1 VSRLTVRIAIVLA
14 GLAVVATSAEAQR
27 RMRGGRAVLV
37 DRPSVGPRIGYD
49 FDADHVFLGGQF
61 NLPVG
66 RRWALVPSAE
76 FYPGATGSP
85 YRVNADLKYHPPTV
99 YGFFYLGGGFAYVHA
114 AGEGH
119 GGGNVFAGW
128 EGRRARPFKPFL
140 EGKFVFS
147 YTTSFN
153 IEGGI
158 NFPL

>member
-1 VSRLTVRIAIVLA
+1 VSSLTVRIALGLA
-14 GLAVVATSAEAQR
+14 GLAVLATSAAAQR

-37 DRPSVGPRIGYD
+37 SPPSVGARVGYD
-49 FDADHVFLGGQF
+49 FDVQHAFVGGQF

-66 RRWALVPSAE
+66 RRWTLAPSAE
-76 FYPGATGSP
+76 FYPGATGSL
-85 YRVNADLKYHPPTV
+85 YRLNADLKYHPPTV
-99 YGFFYLGGGFAYVHA
+99 YGFFYFGGGFAYVHA

-153 IEGGI
+153 VEAGI